1 MSPARNVVIILTY
14 YVTLIFGS
22 SLVRNR
28 FVNQL
33 KVMKRAVQSVT
44 TNLKPIS
51 CIEGAPQMIPTLRPY
66 QEKLVKDTYQQWDA
80 GKQFVAMVS
89 STGSG
94 KSMTL
99 TAIVAKERDRGQYVL
114 VLAHRQELI
123 TQLSDTMGRMEIR
136 HQVIAANKVV
146 RFAAKQS
153 MENHGVNY
161 VDPNARV
168 MVASVQSMREAKIA
182 DLAKLGNKLTVVQDE
197 FHHATKKSKTW
208 GGVLTPLLNA
218 GARGLG
224 PTATPCRADGQGL
237 SRETDGYADVIVEG
251 PSMRWLID
259 NGYLSQ
265 YKIYCPP
272 TDLRLDNV
280 ETSKTT
286 GDYKEKELKAEIG
299 RSHIVGDIVS
309 HYLKICPGKRG
320 ITFTVGVDTAEEVAE
335 EYRKRGVPAIALS
348 GRNADE
354 ERVQAIRDLKSGK
367 ILQIV
372 NDSLIGE
379 GVDIPAVEV
388 VSFARP
394 TQSYALYAQMFGRA
408 LRPFEGKSH
417 AIIIDAVSNVMRH
430 GLPDAPR
437 EWSLDRRERR
447 TGKSEPST
455 VRVCTACAA
464 VYERFLDAC
473 PDCGEPVPKP
483 ADRSGPI
490 QVDGDLYELDQD
502 VLTRMRNEVVGARET
517 PEAMR
522 DRLTAQHVPPAGV
535 MANVKRQSERL
546 EVLGRLDGLMA
557 TIAGYWRHDGMS
569 DKEIFRKFFLTYH
582 IDWLSAQGLK
592 KDDALTLM
600 GKIQNDV
607 DGLVKTH

>member
-1 MSPARNVVIILTY
+1 M
-14 YVTLIFGS
+14 
-22 SLVRNR
+22 
-28 FVNQL
+28 
-33 KVMKRAVQSVT
+33 T
-44 TNLKPIS
+44 T
-51 CIEGAPQMIPTLRPY
+51 PTLRPY

-89 STGSG
+89 ATGSG

-123 TQLSDTMGRMEIR
+123 TQLSDTMGRMEIH

-153 MENHGVNY
+153 MENHGVNC

-335 EYRKRGVPAIALS
+335 EYRKRGIPAIALS

-437 EWSLDRRERR
+437 EWSLDRRERH

-483 ADRSGPI
+483 ADRSGPM
-490 QVDGDLYELDQD
+490 QVDGDLYELDPG
-502 VLTRMRNEVVGARET
+502 VLAQMRNEVIGARET

-522 DRLTAQHVPPAGV
+522 DRLTAQHVPVPGV
-535 MANVKRQSERL
+535 MSNVKRQRERL
-546 EVLGRLDGLMA
+546 DALVKLDHTLA
-557 TIAGYWRHDGMS
+557 QWAGYRRAEGLS
-569 DKEIFRKFFLTYH
+569 DSEIFRKFFLTYGVS
-582 IDWLSAQGLK
+582 WLEAQALK
-592 KDDALTLM
+592 AADADKLRER
-600 GKIQNDV
+600 IER
-607 DGLVKTH
+607 

>member
-1 MSPARNVVIILTY
+1 
-14 YVTLIFGS
+14 
-22 SLVRNR
+22 
-28 FVNQL
+28 
-33 KVMKRAVQSVT
+33 MKLAAQSVT
-44 TNLKPIS
+44 TDLKPIS

-483 ADRSGPI
+483 AQRSGPEF
-490 QVDGDLYELDQD
+490 VDGDLYELDPD
-502 VLTRMRNEVVGARET
+502 VLAQMRNEVVGARET

-522 DRLTAQHVPPAGV
+522 DRLTAMNVPPAGV
-535 MANVKRQSERL
+535 MANVKRQKERL
-546 EVLGRLDGLMA
+546 DALVKLDVSLSVW
-557 TIAGYWRHDGMS
+557 AGYRRAEGLS
-569 DKEIFRKFFLTYH
+569 DSEIFRKFYLTYGVS
-582 IDWLSAQGLK
+582 WLEAQALKAADADKLRERIGL
-592 KDDALTLM
+592 
-600 GKIQNDV
+600 
-607 DGLVKTH
+607 

>member
-1 MSPARNVVIILTY
+1 M
-14 YVTLIFGS
+14 TL
-22 SLVRNR
+22 
-28 FVNQL
+28 
-33 KVMKRAVQSVT
+33 
-44 TNLKPIS
+44 
-51 CIEGAPQMIPTLRPY
+51 PTLRPY
-66 QEKLVKDTYQQWDA
+66 QEKLVAETYSQWDK
-80 GKQFVAMVS
+80 GVQFVAMVS
-89 STGSG
+89 ATGSG

-464 VYERFLDAC
+464 VYERFRDTC

>member
-1 MSPARNVVIILTY
+1 M
-14 YVTLIFGS
+14 TL
-22 SLVRNR
+22 
-28 FVNQL
+28 
-33 KVMKRAVQSVT
+33 
-44 TNLKPIS
+44 
-51 CIEGAPQMIPTLRPY
+51 PTLRPY
-66 QEKLVKDTYQQWDA
+66 QEKLVSDTYQQWDA

-335 EYRKRGVPAIALS
+335 EYRKRGVPAVALS

-408 LRPFEGKSH
+408 LRPFEGKTH

-483 ADRSGPI
+483 AQRSGPEF
-490 QVDGDLYELDQD
+490 VDGDLYELDPD
-502 VLTRMRNEVVGARET
+502 VLAQMRNEVVGARET

-522 DRLTAQHVPPAGV
+522 DRLTALNVPVQGV
-535 MANVKRQSERL
+535 MHNIKHHKR
-546 EVLGRLDGLMA
+546 RLDALVKLDHTLA
-557 TIAGYWRHDGMS
+557 QWAGYRRAEGLS
-569 DKEIFRKFFLTYH
+569 DSEIFRKFYLTYGVS
-582 IDWLSAQGLK
+582 WLEAQALKAADADKLRERIGL
-592 KDDALTLM
+592 
-600 GKIQNDV
+600 
-607 DGLVKTH
+607 

>member
-1 MSPARNVVIILTY
+1 M
-14 YVTLIFGS
+14 TL
-22 SLVRNR
+22 
-28 FVNQL
+28 
-33 KVMKRAVQSVT
+33 
-44 TNLKPIS
+44 
-51 CIEGAPQMIPTLRPY
+51 PTLRPY

-89 STGSG
+89 ATGSG

-483 ADRSGPI
+483 AQRSGPEF
-490 QVDGDLYELDQD
+490 VDGDLYELDPD
-502 VLTRMRNEVVGARET
+502 VLAQMRNEVVGARET

-522 DRLTAQHVPPAGV
+522 DRLVANHNPVIAV
-535 MANVKRQSERL
+535 MSRVDKQIKRL
-546 EVLGRLDGLMA
+546 DALTKLDGLMA
-557 TIAGYWRHDGMS
+557 TIAGYWRHDGLS
-569 DKEIFRKFFLTYH
+569 DSEIFRKFFLTYH
-582 IDWLSAQGLK
+582 IDWLSAQSLK
-592 KDDALTLM
+592 KDDAVALM
-600 GKIQNDV
+600 EKIQNDV
-607 DGLVKTH
+607 DGLVKGGV

>member
-1 MSPARNVVIILTY
+1 
-14 YVTLIFGS
+14 
-22 SLVRNR
+22 
-28 FVNQL
+28 
-33 KVMKRAVQSVT
+33 
-44 TNLKPIS
+44 
-51 CIEGAPQMIPTLRPY
+51 MIPTLRPY

-208 GGVLTPLLNA
+208 GGVLTPLLNT

-224 PTATPCRADGQGL
+224 ATATPCRADGQGL

-483 ADRSGPI
+483 ADRSGPM

-517 PEAMR
+517 PEAMH

-600 GKIQNDV
+600 EKIQNDV

>member
-1 MSPARNVVIILTY
+1 
-14 YVTLIFGS
+14 
-22 SLVRNR
+22 
-28 FVNQL
+28 
-33 KVMKRAVQSVT
+33 
-44 TNLKPIS
+44 
-51 CIEGAPQMIPTLRPY
+51 MIPTLRPY
-66 QEKLVKDTYQQWDA
+66 QQSLVAETYQQWDA

-89 STGSG
+89 ATGSG

-483 ADRSGPI
+483 ADRSGPM
-490 QVDGDLYELDQD
+490 QVDGDLYELDPD
-502 VLTRMRNEVVGARET
+502 VLAQMRNEVVGARET

-522 DRLTAQHVPPAGV
+522 DRMTAQHVPPAGV
-535 MANVKRQSERL
+535 MANIKRQRERL
-546 EVLGRLDGLMA
+546 EVLGQLDGLMA

-569 DKEIFRKFFLTYH
+569 DKEIFRKFFLTYRT
-582 IDWLSAQGLK
+582 DWLSAQSLK
-592 KDDALTLM
+592 KDDATALM
-600 GKIQNDV
+600 EKIQNDV
-607 DGLVKTH
+607 DGLVKDRL

>member
-1 MSPARNVVIILTY
+1 MT
-14 YVTLIFGS
+14 
-22 SLVRNR
+22 
-28 FVNQL
+28 
-33 KVMKRAVQSVT
+33 
-44 TNLKPIS
+44 
-51 CIEGAPQMIPTLRPY
+51 PTLRPY
-66 QEKLVKDTYQQWDA
+66 QEKLVKDTYHQWDA

-153 MENHGVNY
+153 MENYGVNY

-182 DLAKLGNKLTVVQDE
+182 DLAKLGNKLTVIQDE

-208 GGVLTPLLNA
+208 GGVLTPLMNA

-455 VRVCTACAA
+455 VRVCVACAA

-473 PDCGEPVPKP
+473 PDCGQPVPKP
-483 ADRSGPI
+483 ADRSGPM
-490 QVDGDLYELDQD
+490 QVDGDLYELDPD
-502 VLTRMRNEVVGARET
+502 VLAQMRNEVVGARET

-522 DRLTAQHVPPAGV
+522 DRLVVNHNPVVAV
-535 MANVKRQSERL
+535 MSRVNKQIK
-546 EVLGRLDGLMA
+546 RLDALGELDRAMA
-557 TIAGYWRHDGMS
+557 TIAGYWRHDGLS
-569 DKEIFRKFFLTYH
+569 DSEIFRKFFLTYH
-582 IDWLSAQGLK
+582 TDWLSAQSLK
-592 KDDALTLM
+592 KDDATALM
-600 GKIQNDV
+600 EKIQKDI
-607 DGLVKTH
+607 DGLVKYGL

>member
-1 MSPARNVVIILTY
+1 
-14 YVTLIFGS
+14 
-22 SLVRNR
+22 
-28 FVNQL
+28 
-33 KVMKRAVQSVT
+33 
-44 TNLKPIS
+44 
-51 CIEGAPQMIPTLRPY
+51 MIPTLRPY

-89 STGSG
+89 ATGSG

-464 VYERFLDAC
+464 VYERFRDAC

-483 ADRSGPI
+483 AQRSGPEF
-490 QVDGDLYELDQD
+490 VDGDLYELDPD
-502 VLTRMRNEVVGARET
+502 VLAQMRNEVVGARET

-535 MANVKRQSERL
+535 MANVKRQRERL
-546 EVLGRLDGLMA
+546 EVLGQLDSLMA

-569 DKEIFRKFFLTYH
+569 DKEIFRKFFLTYRT
-582 IDWLSAQGLK
+582 DWLSAQSLK
-592 KDDALTLM
+592 KDDAIVLM
-600 GKIQNDV
+600 EKIQNDV
-607 DGLVKTH
+607 DGLVKDGL

>member
-1 MSPARNVVIILTY
+1 M
-14 YVTLIFGS
+14 TL
-22 SLVRNR
+22 
-28 FVNQL
+28 
-33 KVMKRAVQSVT
+33 
-44 TNLKPIS
+44 
-51 CIEGAPQMIPTLRPY
+51 PTLRPY
-66 QEKLVKDTYQQWDA
+66 QEKLVAETYSQWDK
-80 GKQFVAMVS
+80 GVQFVAMVS
-89 STGSG
+89 ATGSG

-335 EYRKRGVPAIALS
+335 EYRKRGVPAVALS

-354 ERVQAIRDLKSGK
+354 ERVQAIRDLRSGK

-464 VYERFLDAC
+464 VYERFRDAC

-483 ADRSGPI
+483 ADRSGPT
-490 QVDGDLYELDQD
+490 QVDGDLYELDPD
-502 VLTRMRNEVVGARET
+502 VLAQMRNEVVGARET

-522 DRLTAQHVPPAGV
+522 DRLTGRYCPQ
-535 MANVKRQSERL
+535 VKVIH
-546 EVLGRLDGLMA
+546 EVKKQIKRLDALVKLDHTLA
-557 TIAGYWRHDGMS
+557 QWAGYRRAEGLS
-569 DKEIFRKFFLTYH
+569 DSEIFRKFYLTYGMS
-582 IDWLSAQGLK
+582 WLEAQALKAADADKLRERIGL
-592 KDDALTLM
+592 
-600 GKIQNDV
+600 
-607 DGLVKTH
+607 

>member
-1 MSPARNVVIILTY
+1 M
-14 YVTLIFGS
+14 TL
-22 SLVRNR
+22 
-28 FVNQL
+28 
-33 KVMKRAVQSVT
+33 
-44 TNLKPIS
+44 
-51 CIEGAPQMIPTLRPY
+51 PTLRPY
-66 QEKLVKDTYQQWDA
+66 QEKLVAETYSQWDK
-80 GKQFVAMVS
+80 GVQFVAMVS
-89 STGSG
+89 ATGSG

-335 EYRKRGVPAIALS
+335 EYRKRGVPAVALS

-417 AIIIDAVSNVMRH
+417 AVIIDAVSNVLRH

-483 ADRSGPI
+483 AQRSGPEF
-490 QVDGDLYELDQD
+490 VDGDLYELDPD
-502 VLTRMRNEVVGARET
+502 VLAQMRNEVVGARET

-522 DRLTAQHVPPAGV
+522 DRLTGRYMPQAGV
-535 MANVKRQSERL
+535 ISEVRKQIK
-546 EVLGRLDGLMA
+546 RLDALVKLDHTLA
-557 TIAGYWRHDGMS
+557 QWAGYRRAEGLS
-569 DKEIFRKFFLTYH
+569 DSEIFRKFYLTYGVS
-582 IDWLSAQGLK
+582 WLEAQALKAADADKLRERIGL
-592 KDDALTLM
+592 
-600 GKIQNDV
+600 
-607 DGLVKTH
+607 

>member
-1 MSPARNVVIILTY
+1 
-14 YVTLIFGS
+14 
-22 SLVRNR
+22 
-28 FVNQL
+28 
-33 KVMKRAVQSVT
+33 
-44 TNLKPIS
+44 
-51 CIEGAPQMIPTLRPY
+51 MIPTLRPY
-66 QEKLVKDTYQQWDA
+66 QEKLVKDTYQQWDT

-251 PSMRWLID
+251 PTMRWLID

-483 ADRSGPI
+483 ADRSGPM
-490 QVDGDLYELDQD
+490 QVDGDLYELDPD
-502 VLTRMRNEVVGARET
+502 VLAQMRNEVVGAREDVNQY
-517 PEAMR
+517 R
-522 DRLTAQHVPPAGV
+522 DKMIAHGLPPHAV
-535 MANVKRQSERL
+535 KRNVKLHEN
-546 EVLGRLDGLMA
+546 RLDALVKLDLKLA
-557 TIAGYWRHDGMS
+557 EWAGYRRAEGLS
-569 DKEIFRKFFLTYH
+569 DSEIFRKFYLTYGVS
-582 IDWLSAQGLK
+582 WLEAQALKAADADKLRERIGL
-592 KDDALTLM
+592 
-600 GKIQNDV
+600 
-607 DGLVKTH
+607 

>member
-1 MSPARNVVIILTY
+1 
-14 YVTLIFGS
+14 
-22 SLVRNR
+22 
-28 FVNQL
+28 
-33 KVMKRAVQSVT
+33 
-44 TNLKPIS
+44 
-51 CIEGAPQMIPTLRPY
+51 MIPTLRPY

-320 ITFTVGVDTAEEVAE
+320 ITFTVGVDAAEEVAE

-483 ADRSGPI
+483 ADRSGPM
-490 QVDGDLYELDQD
+490 QVDGDLYELDPD
-502 VLTRMRNEVVGARET
+502 VLAQMRNEVVGARET

-522 DRLTAQHVPPAGV
+522 NRLTAMNVPPAGV

>member
-1 MSPARNVVIILTY
+1 
-14 YVTLIFGS
+14 
-22 SLVRNR
+22 
-28 FVNQL
+28 
-33 KVMKRAVQSVT
+33 
-44 TNLKPIS
+44 
-51 CIEGAPQMIPTLRPY
+51 MIPTLRPY

-483 ADRSGPI
+483 ADRSGPM
-490 QVDGDLYELDQD
+490 QVDGDLYELDPD
-502 VLTRMRNEVVGARET
+502 VLAQMRNEVVGARET

-522 DRLTAQHVPPAGV
+522 NRLTAMNVPPAGV

-582 IDWLSAQGLK
+582 VDWLSAQGLK

-600 GKIQNDV
+600 EKIQNDV

>member
-1 MSPARNVVIILTY
+1 
-14 YVTLIFGS
+14 
-22 SLVRNR
+22 
-28 FVNQL
+28 
-33 KVMKRAVQSVT
+33 
-44 TNLKPIS
+44 
-51 CIEGAPQMIPTLRPY
+51 MIPTLRPY

-89 STGSG
+89 ATGSG

-335 EYRKRGVPAIALS
+335 EYRKRGVPAVALS

-464 VYERFLDAC
+464 VYERFRDAC

-483 ADRSGPI
+483 AQRSGPEF
-490 QVDGDLYELDQD
+490 VDGDLYELDPD
-502 VLTRMRNEVVGARET
+502 VLAQMRNEVVGARET

-535 MANVKRQSERL
+535 MANVKRQKERL
-546 EVLGRLDGLMA
+546 DALVKLDLKLA
-557 TIAGYWRHDGMS
+557 EWAGYRRAEGLS
-569 DKEIFRKFFLTYH
+569 DSEIFRKFFLTYGVSW
-582 IDWLSAQGLK
+582 IEAQALKAADADKLRERIGL
-592 KDDALTLM
+592 
-600 GKIQNDV
+600 
-607 DGLVKTH
+607 

>member
-1 MSPARNVVIILTY
+1 M
-14 YVTLIFGS
+14 TL
-22 SLVRNR
+22 
-28 FVNQL
+28 
-33 KVMKRAVQSVT
+33 
-44 TNLKPIS
+44 
-51 CIEGAPQMIPTLRPY
+51 PTLRPY
-66 QEKLVKDTYQQWDA
+66 QEKLVAETYSQWDK
-80 GKQFVAMVS
+80 GVQFVAMVS

-114 VLAHRQELI
+114 VLAHRRELI

-168 MVASVQSMREAKIA
+168 MVASVQSMREDKIA

-417 AIIIDAVSNVMRH
+417 AIIIDAVSNVLRH

-455 VRVCTACAA
+455 VRVCTVCAA
-464 VYERFLDAC
+464 VYERFRDAC

-483 ADRSGPI
+483 ADRSGPM
-490 QVDGDLYELDQD
+490 QVDGDLYELDPD
-502 VLTRMRNEVVGARET
+502 VLAQMRNEVVGARET

-522 DRLTAQHVPPAGV
+522 DRLTGRYMPQAGV
-535 MANVKRQSERL
+535 ISEVRKQIK
-546 EVLGRLDGLMA
+546 RLDALVKLDHTLA
-557 TIAGYWRHDGMS
+557 QWAGYRRAEGLS
-569 DKEIFRKFFLTYH
+569 DSEIFRKFYLTYGVS
-582 IDWLSAQGLK
+582 WLEAQALKAAEADKLRERIGL
-592 KDDALTLM
+592 
-600 GKIQNDV
+600 
-607 DGLVKTH
+607 

>member
-1 MSPARNVVIILTY
+1 
-14 YVTLIFGS
+14 
-22 SLVRNR
+22 
-28 FVNQL
+28 
-33 KVMKRAVQSVT
+33 
-44 TNLKPIS
+44 
-51 CIEGAPQMIPTLRPY
+51 MIPTLRPY

-335 EYRKRGVPAIALS
+335 EYRKRGIPAIALS

-464 VYERFLDAC
+464 VYERFRDAC

-483 ADRSGPI
+483 ADRSGPM
-490 QVDGDLYELDQD
+490 QVDGDLYELDPD
-502 VLTRMRNEVVGARET
+502 VLAQMRNEVVGARET

-522 DRLTAQHVPPAGV
+522 DRLVANHNPVIAV
-535 MANVKRQSERL
+535 MSRVNKQIKRL
-546 EVLGRLDGLMA
+546 DTLTKLDGLMA
-557 TIAGYWRHDGMS
+557 TIAGYWRHDGLS
-569 DKEIFRKFFLTYH
+569 DSEIFRKFFLTYH
-582 IDWLSAQGLK
+582 IDWLSAQSLK
-592 KDDALTLM
+592 KDDAVALM
-600 GKIQNDV
+600 EKIQNDI
-607 DGLVKTH
+607 DGLVKGEL

>member
-1 MSPARNVVIILTY
+1 
-14 YVTLIFGS
+14 
-22 SLVRNR
+22 
-28 FVNQL
+28 
-33 KVMKRAVQSVT
+33 
-44 TNLKPIS
+44 
-51 CIEGAPQMIPTLRPY
+51 MIPTLRPY
-66 QEKLVKDTYQQWDA
+66 QEKLVKDTYEQWNA

-89 STGSG
+89 ATGSG

-99 TAIVAKERDRGQYVL
+99 TAIVRSERDRGQYVL

-272 TDLRLDNV
+272 TDLHLENV

-335 EYRKRGVPAIALS
+335 EYRKRGVPAVALS

-455 VRVCTACAA
+455 VRMCTACAA
-464 VYERFLDAC
+464 VYERFRDAC

-483 ADRSGPI
+483 AQRSGPEF
-490 QVDGDLYELDQD
+490 VDGDLYELDPD
-502 VLTRMRNEVVGARET
+502 VLAQMRNEVVGARET

-522 DRLTAQHVPPAGV
+522 DRLTAQHVPVPGV
-535 MANVKRQSERL
+535 MANVKRQKERL
-546 EVLGRLDGLMA
+546 DALVKLDLKLA
-557 TIAGYWRHDGMS
+557 EWAGYRRAEGLS
-569 DKEIFRKFFLTYH
+569 DSEIFRKFYLTYGVSW
-582 IDWLSAQGLK
+582 IEAQALKAADADKLRERIGL
-592 KDDALTLM
+592 
-600 GKIQNDV
+600 
-607 DGLVKTH
+607 

>member
-1 MSPARNVVIILTY
+1 
-14 YVTLIFGS
+14 
-22 SLVRNR
+22 
-28 FVNQL
+28 
-33 KVMKRAVQSVT
+33 
-44 TNLKPIS
+44 
-51 CIEGAPQMIPTLRPY
+51 MIPTLRPY

-114 VLAHRQELI
+114 VLAHRRELI

-153 MENHGVNY
+153 MENHGINY

-182 DLAKLGNKLTVVQDE
+182 DLAKLGSKLTVVQDE

-464 VYERFLDAC
+464 VYERFRDAC

-483 ADRSGPI
+483 ADRSGPV
-490 QVDGDLYELDQD
+490 QVDGDLYELDPD
-502 VLTRMRNEVVGARET
+502 VLAQMRNEVVGAREDVNQY
-517 PEAMR
+517 R
-522 DRLTAQHVPPAGV
+522 DKMIGHGLPPHAV
-535 MANVKRQSERL
+535 KRNVKLHEN
-546 EVLGRLDGLMA
+546 RLDALVKLDHTLA
-557 TIAGYWRHDGMS
+557 QWAGYRRAEGLS
-569 DKEIFRKFFLTYH
+569 DSEIFRKFYLTYGVS
-582 IDWLSAQGLK
+582 WLEAQALKAADADKLRERIGL
-592 KDDALTLM
+592 
-600 GKIQNDV
+600 
-607 DGLVKTH
+607 

>member
-1 MSPARNVVIILTY
+1 
-14 YVTLIFGS
+14 
-22 SLVRNR
+22 
-28 FVNQL
+28 
-33 KVMKRAVQSVT
+33 
-44 TNLKPIS
+44 
-51 CIEGAPQMIPTLRPY
+51 MIPTLRPY
-66 QEKLVKDTYQQWDA
+66 QEKLVAETYSQWDK
-80 GKQFVAMVS
+80 GVQFVAMVS
-89 STGSG
+89 ATGSG

-237 SRETDGYADVIVEG
+237 SRKTDGYADVIVEG

-272 TDLRLDNV
+272 TDLRLENV

-483 ADRSGPI
+483 ADRSGPT
-490 QVDGDLYELDQD
+490 QVDGDLYELDPD
-502 VLTRMRNEVVGARET
+502 VLAQMRNEVVGARET

-522 DRLTAQHVPPAGV
+522 DRLTGRYCPQ
-535 MANVKRQSERL
+535 VKVIHEVNKQIKRL
-546 EVLGRLDGLMA
+546 DALTKLDGLMA
-557 TIAGYWRHDGMS
+557 TIAGYWRHDGLS
-569 DKEIFRKFFLTYH
+569 DSEIFRKFFLTYH
-582 IDWLSAQGLK
+582 IDWLSAQSLK
-592 KDDALTLM
+592 KDDAVALM
-600 GKIQNDV
+600 EKIQMMLTDSSKM
-607 DGLVKTH
+607 GYS

>member
-1 MSPARNVVIILTY
+1 M
-14 YVTLIFGS
+14 TL
-22 SLVRNR
+22 
-28 FVNQL
+28 
-33 KVMKRAVQSVT
+33 
-44 TNLKPIS
+44 
-51 CIEGAPQMIPTLRPY
+51 PTLRPY

-89 STGSG
+89 ATGSG

-354 ERVQAIRDLKSGK
+354 ERVRAIRDLKSGK

-483 ADRSGPI
+483 ADRSGPM
-490 QVDGDLYELDQD
+490 QVDGDLYELDPD
-502 VLTRMRNEVVGARET
+502 VLAQMRNEVVGARET

-522 DRLTAQHVPPAGV
+522 DRLTAQHVPMPGV
-535 MANVKRQSERL
+535 MVNVKRQKERL
-546 EVLGRLDGLMA
+546 DALVRLDLKLA
-557 TIAGYWRHDGMS
+557 EWAGYRRAEGLS
-569 DKEIFRKFFLTYH
+569 DSEIFRKFYLTYGVSW
-582 IDWLSAQGLK
+582 IEAQALKAADADKLRERIGL
-592 KDDALTLM
+592 
-600 GKIQNDV
+600 
-607 DGLVKTH
+607 

>member
-1 MSPARNVVIILTY
+1 
-14 YVTLIFGS
+14 
-22 SLVRNR
+22 
-28 FVNQL
+28 
-33 KVMKRAVQSVT
+33 
-44 TNLKPIS
+44 
-51 CIEGAPQMIPTLRPY
+51 MIPILRPY

-99 TAIVAKERDRGQYVL
+99 TAIVAKEHDRGQYVL

-208 GGVLTPLLNA
+208 GGVLTPLLDA

-455 VRVCTACAA
+455 VRVCTVCAA
-464 VYERFLDAC
+464 VYERFRDAC

-483 ADRSGPI
+483 AQRSGPEF
-490 QVDGDLYELDQD
+490 VDGDLYELDPD
-502 VLTRMRNEVVGARET
+502 VLAQMRNEVVGARET

-522 DRLTAQHVPPAGV
+522 DRLTAQHVPVPGV
-535 MANVKRQSERL
+535 MANVKRQRERL
-546 EVLGRLDGLMA
+546 DALVKLDHTLA
-557 TIAGYWRHDGMS
+557 QWAGYRRAEGLS
-569 DKEIFRKFFLTYH
+569 DSEIFRKFYLTYGVS
-582 IDWLSAQGLK
+582 WLEAQALKVADADKLRERIGL
-592 KDDALTLM
+592 
-600 GKIQNDV
+600 
-607 DGLVKTH
+607 

>member
-1 MSPARNVVIILTY
+1 M
-14 YVTLIFGS
+14 TL
-22 SLVRNR
+22 
-28 FVNQL
+28 
-33 KVMKRAVQSVT
+33 
-44 TNLKPIS
+44 
-51 CIEGAPQMIPTLRPY
+51 PTLRPY
-66 QEKLVKDTYQQWDA
+66 QEKLVAETYSQWDK
-80 GKQFVAMVS
+80 GVQFVAMVS
-89 STGSG
+89 ATGSG

-237 SRETDGYADVIVEG
+237 SRATDGYADVIVEG

-335 EYRKRGVPAIALS
+335 EYRKRGVPAVALS

-464 VYERFLDAC
+464 VYERFRDAC

-483 ADRSGPI
+483 AQRSGPEF
-490 QVDGDLYELDQD
+490 VDGDLYELDPD
-502 VLTRMRNEVVGARET
+502 VLAQMRNEVVGARET

-522 DRLTAQHVPPAGV
+522 DRLTGRYCPQVKV
-535 MANVKRQSERL
+535 MHEVKKQMK
-546 EVLGRLDGLMA
+546 RLDALVKLDHTLA
-557 TIAGYWRHDGMS
+557 QWAGYRRAEGLS
-569 DKEIFRKFFLTYH
+569 DSEIFRKFYLTYGMS
-582 IDWLSAQGLK
+582 WLEAQALKAADADKLRERIGL
-592 KDDALTLM
+592 
-600 GKIQNDV
+600 
-607 DGLVKTH
+607 

>member
-1 MSPARNVVIILTY
+1 
-14 YVTLIFGS
+14 
-22 SLVRNR
+22 
-28 FVNQL
+28 
-33 KVMKRAVQSVT
+33 
-44 TNLKPIS
+44 
-51 CIEGAPQMIPTLRPY
+51 MIPTLRPY

-89 STGSG
+89 ATGSG

-354 ERVQAIRDLKSGK
+354 ERVRAIRDLKSGK

-464 VYERFLDAC
+464 VYERFRDTC

-600 GKIQNDV
+600 EKIQNDV

>member
-1 MSPARNVVIILTY
+1 
-14 YVTLIFGS
+14 
-22 SLVRNR
+22 
-28 FVNQL
+28 
-33 KVMKRAVQSVT
+33 
-44 TNLKPIS
+44 
-51 CIEGAPQMIPTLRPY
+51 MIPTLRPY

-89 STGSG
+89 ATGSG

-99 TAIVAKERDRGQYVL
+99 TAIVRSERDRGQYVL

-153 MENHGVNY
+153 MENHGLNY

-464 VYERFLDAC
+464 VYERFRDAC

-483 ADRSGPI
+483 AQRSGPEF
-490 QVDGDLYELDQD
+490 VDGDLYELDPD
-502 VLTRMRNEVVGARET
+502 VLAQMRNEVVGAREDVNQY
-517 PEAMR
+517 R
-522 DRLTAQHVPPAGV
+522 DKMIGHGLPPHAV
-535 MANVKRQSERL
+535 KRNVKLHEN
-546 EVLGRLDGLMA
+546 RLDALVKLDLKLA
-557 TIAGYWRHDGMS
+557 EWAGYRRAEGLS
-569 DKEIFRKFFLTYH
+569 DSEIFRKFYLTYGVS
-582 IDWLSAQGLK
+582 WLEAQALKAADADKLRERIGL
-592 KDDALTLM
+592 
-600 GKIQNDV
+600 
-607 DGLVKTH
+607 

>member
-1 MSPARNVVIILTY
+1 M
-14 YVTLIFGS
+14 TL
-22 SLVRNR
+22 
-28 FVNQL
+28 
-33 KVMKRAVQSVT
+33 
-44 TNLKPIS
+44 
-51 CIEGAPQMIPTLRPY
+51 PTLRPY

-89 STGSG
+89 ATGSG

-114 VLAHRQELI
+114 VLAHRRELI

-251 PSMRWLID
+251 PTMRWLID

-272 TDLRLDNV
+272 TDLHLENV

-286 GDYKEKELKAEIG
+286 GDYKEKELKVEIG

-335 EYRKRGVPAIALS
+335 EYRKRGVPAVALS

-408 LRPFEGKSH
+408 LRPFEGKSY

-464 VYERFLDAC
+464 VYERFRDAC

-483 ADRSGPI
+483 ADRSGPT
-490 QVDGDLYELDQD
+490 QVDGDLYELDPD
-502 VLTRMRNEVVGARET
+502 VLAQMRNEIVGARET

-522 DRLTAQHVPPAGV
+522 DRLTALNVPVPGV
-535 MANVKRQSERL
+535 MSNVKRQRERL
-546 EVLGRLDGLMA
+546 DALVKLDLKLA
-557 TIAGYWRHDGMS
+557 EWAGYRRAEGLS
-569 DKEIFRKFFLTYH
+569 DSEIFRKFYLTYGVS
-582 IDWLSAQGLK
+582 WLEAQALKAADADKLRERIGL
-592 KDDALTLM
+592 
-600 GKIQNDV
+600 
-607 DGLVKTH
+607 

>member
-1 MSPARNVVIILTY
+1 
-14 YVTLIFGS
+14 
-22 SLVRNR
+22 
-28 FVNQL
+28 
-33 KVMKRAVQSVT
+33 
-44 TNLKPIS
+44 
-51 CIEGAPQMIPTLRPY
+51 MIPTLRPY

-89 STGSG
+89 ATGSG

-335 EYRKRGVPAIALS
+335 EYRKRGVPAVALS

-464 VYERFLDAC
+464 VYERFRDAC

-483 ADRSGPI
+483 AQRSGPEF
-490 QVDGDLYELDQD
+490 VDGDLYELDPD
-502 VLTRMRNEVVGARET
+502 VLAQMRNEVVGARET

-522 DRLTAQHVPPAGV
+522 DRLIGRYCPQVKV
-535 MANVKRQSERL
+535 MHEVKKQMK
-546 EVLGRLDGLMA
+546 RLDALVKLDLKLA
-557 TIAGYWRHDGMS
+557 EWAGYRRAEGLS
-569 DKEIFRKFFLTYH
+569 DSEIFRKFYLTYGVS
-582 IDWLSAQGLK
+582 WLEAQALK
-592 KDDALTLM
+592 AADADKLRERIEL
-600 GKIQNDV
+600 
-607 DGLVKTH
+607 

>member
-1 MSPARNVVIILTY
+1 M
-14 YVTLIFGS
+14 
-22 SLVRNR
+22 
-28 FVNQL
+28 
-33 KVMKRAVQSVT
+33 M
-44 TNLKPIS
+44 
-51 CIEGAPQMIPTLRPY
+51 PTLRPY
-66 QEKLVKDTYQQWDA
+66 QQSLVAKTYQQWDA

-89 STGSG
+89 ATGSG

-447 TGKSEPST
+447 TGKSEPSA

-464 VYERFLDAC
+464 VYERFRDAC

-483 ADRSGPI
+483 ADRSGPM
-490 QVDGDLYELDQD
+490 QVDGDLYELDPD
-502 VLTRMRNEVVGARET
+502 VLAQMRNEVVGARET

-522 DRLTAQHVPPAGV
+522 DRMTAMHVPPAGV
-535 MANVKRQSERL
+535 MANVKRQRERL
-546 EVLGRLDGLMA
+546 EVLGQLDSLMA

-569 DKEIFRKFFLTYH
+569 DKEIFRKFFLTYRT
-582 IDWLSAQGLK
+582 DWLSAQSLK
-592 KDDALTLM
+592 KDDAVALM
-600 GKIQNDV
+600 EKIQNDV
-607 DGLVKTH
+607 DELVKDGL

>member
-1 MSPARNVVIILTY
+1 M
-14 YVTLIFGS
+14 TL
-22 SLVRNR
+22 
-28 FVNQL
+28 
-33 KVMKRAVQSVT
+33 
-44 TNLKPIS
+44 
-51 CIEGAPQMIPTLRPY
+51 PTLRPY

-89 STGSG
+89 ATGSG

-464 VYERFLDAC
+464 VYERFRDAC

-483 ADRSGPI
+483 AQRSGPEF
-490 QVDGDLYELDQD
+490 VDGDLYELDPD
-502 VLTRMRNEVVGARET
+502 VLAQMRNEVVGARET

-522 DRLTAQHVPPAGV
+522 DRLTAQHVPMPGV
-535 MANVKRQSERL
+535 MSNVKRQKERL
-546 EVLGRLDGLMA
+546 DALVRLDLKLA
-557 TIAGYWRHDGMS
+557 EWAGYRRAEGLS
-569 DKEIFRKFFLTYH
+569 DSEIFRKFYLTYGVS
-582 IDWLSAQGLK
+582 WLEAQALKAADADKLRERIGL
-592 KDDALTLM
+592 
-600 GKIQNDV
+600 
-607 DGLVKTH
+607 

>member
-1 MSPARNVVIILTY
+1 
-14 YVTLIFGS
+14 
-22 SLVRNR
+22 
-28 FVNQL
+28 
-33 KVMKRAVQSVT
+33 
-44 TNLKPIS
+44 
-51 CIEGAPQMIPTLRPY
+51 MIPTLRPY

-437 EWSLDRRERR
+437 EWSLDRRERH

-483 ADRSGPI
+483 AQRSGPEF
-490 QVDGDLYELDQD
+490 VDGDLYELDPD
-502 VLTRMRNEVVGARET
+502 VLAQMRNEVVGAREDVNQY
-517 PEAMR
+517 R
-522 DRLTAQHVPPAGV
+522 DKMIGHGLPPHAV
-535 MANVKRQSERL
+535 KRNVKLHEN
-546 EVLGRLDGLMA
+546 RLDALVKLDHTLA
-557 TIAGYWRHDGMS
+557 QWAGYRRAEGLS
-569 DKEIFRKFFLTYH
+569 DSEIFRKFYLTYGVS
-582 IDWLSAQGLK
+582 WLEAQALKAADADKLRERIGL
-592 KDDALTLM
+592 
-600 GKIQNDV
+600 
-607 DGLVKTH
+607 

>member
-1 MSPARNVVIILTY
+1 MT
-14 YVTLIFGS
+14 
-22 SLVRNR
+22 
-28 FVNQL
+28 
-33 KVMKRAVQSVT
+33 
-44 TNLKPIS
+44 
-51 CIEGAPQMIPTLRPY
+51 IPTLRPY
-66 QEKLVKDTYQQWDA
+66 QKKLVADVYEQWDA
-80 GKQFVAMVS
+80 GMQFVAMVS
-89 STGSG
+89 ATGSG

-99 TAIVAKERDRGQYVL
+99 TEIVRMERDRGQYVL

-123 TQLSDTMGRMEIR
+123 TQLSDTMGRLEIR

-161 VDPNARV
+161 VDPNSRV
-168 MVASVQSMREAKIA
+168 LVASVQSMRASKIA
-182 DLAKLGNKLTVVQDE
+182 ELAKLGNRLTVVQDE

-208 GGVLTPLLNA
+208 GGVLTPLMEA

-237 SRETDGYADVIVEG
+237 SRHTDGYADVLVHG
-251 PSMRWLID
+251 PEMRWLID

-335 EYRKRGVPAIALS
+335 EYRRRGVPAVALS

-464 VYERFLDAC
+464 VYERFRDAC

-483 ADRSGPI
+483 ADRSGPV
-490 QVDGDLYELDQD
+490 QVDGDLYELDPT
-502 VLTRMRNEVVGARET
+502 VLAQMRNEVVGARET

-522 DRLTAQHVPPAGV
+522 DRLTQLGVPVPGV
-535 MANVKRQSERL
+535 MANVKRQGQRIDAL
-546 EVLGRLDGLMA
+546 VKLDHTLSVW
-557 TIAGYWRHDGMS
+557 AGYRRAEGLS
-569 DKEIFRKFFLTYH
+569 DSEIFRKFYLTYGMS
-582 IDWLSAQGLK
+582 WLEAQALKAADADKLRERIGL
-592 KDDALTLM
+592 
-600 GKIQNDV
+600 
-607 DGLVKTH
+607 